1 MDYYKSE
8 IGVMALFN
16 FEASWEPTDDLR
28 ISVGADNVFN
38 QYPDKIP
45 KPVWD
50 YQAER
55 FNNSQRQYLTGT
67 PVGYF
72 GRKLFAKVSKTF

>member
-1 MDYYKSE
+1 
-8 IGVMALFN
+8 MALFN
-16 FEASWEPTDDLR
+16 IEASWKPTDDLR
-28 ISVGADNVFN
+28 ITVGADNVFN
-38 QYPDKIP
+38 QYPGKIP
-45 KPVWD
+45 QAVWD

-55 FNNSQRQYLTGT
+55 FNNSLRQYVSGS